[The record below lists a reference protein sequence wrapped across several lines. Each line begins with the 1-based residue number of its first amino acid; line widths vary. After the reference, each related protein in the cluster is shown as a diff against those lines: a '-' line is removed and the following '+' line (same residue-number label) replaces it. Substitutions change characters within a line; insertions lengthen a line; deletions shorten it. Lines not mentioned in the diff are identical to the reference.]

1 MMVCGGKLLIFFLPY
16 GLQGEKVGEERL
28 LDYEKIEGVWS
39 QVSIQSAILKE
50 KLTGNRYT
58 ERRAGQRRVLKCE

>member
-1 MMVCGGKLLIFFLPY
+1 MMVCGGMLLIFFLLY